1 MSLSRNNK
9 IWSVAES
16 LLERLSSKRRAN
28 GREQKPTKLFLDQLE
43 ERQLLSLTVATTEN
57 LLVNPSWQDIR
68 GDIAVDSNQAGDLVV
83 AWTAADRLANPDYDP
98 NDETSSIYLTDA
110 DGNYVEDL
118 NVYARYLTDEVQIVT
133 IPQECVPNTLL
144 GSDGKYYEKSEYKVI
159 DSKNGVYEVEVENT
173 DGTTSKVQIGGAIVQ
188 AGSFDLLYNANESQ
202 RFSIF
207 DSNVSRGESD
217 VYNTSNTVSCFYIG
231 LYAENELT
239 WTLFKYDSSLLPGDN
254 AANLQAAIRSIP
266 GGEYKE
272 VTVNAYSETDYDITF
287 NGENWAGYDLPDIR
301 VSNNYYSDIT
311 GLINMF
317 KSSSFDI
324 TDLTGCTNFQKLI
337 LRDLFGAKYTQ
348 NITNIINTSGRGEV
362 VRQLQIARDSVVD
375 TLTSAVVTT
384 VSDVQTVTSYN
395 SKGNKVGIVV
405 DSDPYKTAQ
414 NIQNAFDAAGGE
426 TQLYAPITRGY
437 EYNEQTHRYEY
448 TSEPTRAY
456 LSTESYGSMQAPIKA
471 LEVSVEPVPGTT
483 NQFMI
488 TFTGSCGLT
497 NQDALIV
504 SAATNATKSGKTY
517 AYSDV
522 VRQNT
527 KTGEYQYNGAYDYS
541 VDEATITV
549 KEPSAVFRVNSV
561 ESADFVVDE
570 DGDVVRDRWDD
581 VMINSTGRTNQSR
594 PDVAVSNDGSFVI
607 VWENEN
613 ADSLQPYN
621 ATEIMA
627 RRFTVQGYLPEPGE
641 GGYDPD
647 YVCTFYDNGAE
658 GGKVGY
664 QPPETAYDTD
674 FVADPYALN
683 GTSNVK
689 VQCVAPVAAEFVV
702 NASLNGR
709 QTDPTISADSDGNF
723 IVAWTYIAQD
733 NSYFGG
739 IYGRQFNN
747 EAQPTTGDITF
758 ASSQVSSH
766 YYGPA
771 YVAMSEEGF
780 SVVTWNYGT
789 QFYQSVLEPYND
801 VFIIDGQLVSDN
813 AYGSSVSFDYNNRYA
828 LAYTQEQTD
837 GVGGTPSLP
846 VTDSYITIYE
856 ITANETEEDDGNVF
870 ATAADVTT
878 DTNNNNN
885 NNNTN
890 DNTTASTSLSVGERQ
905 SSEKYAAT
913 QILGATIVNPVTVA
927 DQGKPSVGVDA
938 DGDVFVAYQGFGL
951 DIQSITA
958 ANMVPEKLYSSAYD
972 DLYIQLKWKDFEDN
986 NLCYKHKQFY
996 RGNKYSYED
1005 KNADLMSF
1013 IQLALGYGYDEYG
1026 NFTDNGA
1033 TPIYQMHN
1041 YDCIDADSYIRYFL
1055 SVAQKEGANVEQ
1067 LTRLDAI
1074 LETMLAPLRNN
1085 GYDISYVNY
1094 GQTVYGDSVA

>member
-375 TLTSAVVTT
+375 ERRRHYGQRRSNG
-384 VSDVQTVTSYN
+384 Y
-395 SKGNKVGIVV
+395 
-405 DSDPYKTAQ
+405 
-414 NIQNAFDAAGGE
+414 
-426 TQLYAPITRGY
+426 QLQLQG
-437 EYNEQTHRYEY
+437 Q
-448 TSEPTRAY
+448 
-456 LSTESYGSMQAPIKA
+456 
-471 LEVSVEPVPGTT
+471 
-483 NQFMI
+483 
-488 TFTGSCGLT
+488 
-497 NQDALIV
+497 
-504 SAATNATKSGKTY
+504 
-517 AYSDV
+517 
-522 VRQNT
+522 
-527 KTGEYQYNGAYDYS
+527 
-541 VDEATITV
+541 
-549 KEPSAVFRVNSV
+549 
-561 ESADFVVDE
+561 
-570 DGDVVRDRWDD
+570 
-581 VMINSTGRTNQSR
+581 QSR
-594 PDVAVSNDGSFVI
+594 HRRRLR
-607 VWENEN
+607 
-613 ADSLQPYN
+613 SLQ
-621 ATEIMA
+621 
-627 RRFTVQGYLPEPGE
+627 
-641 GGYDPD
+641 D
-647 YVCTFYDNGAE
+647 GA
-658 GGKVGY
+658 
-664 QPPETAYDTD
+664 
-674 FVADPYALN
+674 
-683 GTSNVK
+683 
-689 VQCVAPVAAEFVV
+689 
-702 NASLNGR
+702 
-709 QTDPTISADSDGNF
+709 
-723 IVAWTYIAQD
+723 
-733 NSYFGG
+733 
-739 IYGRQFNN
+739 
-747 EAQPTTGDITF
+747 
-758 ASSQVSSH
+758 
-766 YYGPA
+766 
-771 YVAMSEEGF
+771 
-780 SVVTWNYGT
+780 
-789 QFYQSVLEPYND
+789 
-801 VFIIDGQLVSDN
+801 
-813 AYGSSVSFDYNNRYA
+813 
-828 LAYTQEQTD
+828 
-837 GVGGTPSLP
+837 
-846 VTDSYITIYE
+846 
-856 ITANETEEDDGNVF
+856 
-870 ATAADVTT
+870 
-878 DTNNNNN
+878 
-885 NNNTN
+885 
-890 DNTTASTSLSVGERQ
+890 
-905 SSEKYAAT
+905 
-913 QILGATIVNPVTVA
+913 
-927 DQGKPSVGVDA
+927 
-938 DGDVFVAYQGFGL
+938 
-951 DIQSITA
+951 
-958 ANMVPEKLYSSAYD
+958 
-972 DLYIQLKWKDFEDN
+972 
-986 NLCYKHKQFY
+986 KHSK
-996 RGNKYSYED
+996 R
-1005 KNADLMSF
+1005 
-1013 IQLALGYGYDEYG
+1013 
-1026 NFTDNGA
+1026 
-1033 TPIYQMHN
+1033 
-1041 YDCIDADSYIRYFL
+1041 
-1055 SVAQKEGANVEQ
+1055 V
-1067 LTRLDAI
+1067 
-1074 LETMLAPLRNN
+1074 
-1085 GYDISYVNY
+1085 
-1094 GQTVYGDSVA
+1094 